1 MQRLFYQDRLQTLQ
15 PAIGARSL
23 TGDLLFL
30 SRVVLTALGSELC
43 ASTLLGVRALA
54 SPDLLVEIDLVAAK
68 MPDAPSL

>member
-1 MQRLFYQDRLQTLQ
+1 MCKGCFTK
-15 PAIGARSL
+15 
-23 TGDLLFL
+23 TGSRRCNPQSEHALLHATYCL
-30 SRVVLTALGSELC
+30 SRVVSTALGSELC